1 MLGVVNEVTPVPD
14 DNTEPPVGTAYQS
27 IVSPAFGVAEIFTVP
42 VEHLEPFVPLGAD
55 GNAFTVVVMALDVA
69 GVPVA
74 HVALEVNTTVTIS
87 LLLNDVVV

>member
-1 MLGVVNEVTPVPD
+1 
-14 DNTEPPVGTAYQS
+14 
-27 IVSPAFGVAEIFTVP
+27 
-42 VEHLEPFVPLGAD
+42 
-55 GNAFTVVVMALDVA
+55 MALDVA